1 LRETEK
7 LSVLVTGGG
16 SGIGAGIAKR
26 FIGKG
31 ALVTICGRR
40 EETLFSL
47 AESLGKNCMAKGG
60 DITAENDRKD
70 ILKAALSHGGK
81 LDVLVNNAGNIY
93 RGDIDQLQQKPLMD
107 IFNTNVIASML
118 LSGEAKKDLI
128 ETKGSIIFIGSVHT
142 RRAFP
147 GSSAYAATKGAI
159 EAITK
164 VLAAELGPS
173 KIRVNC
179 IVPGAVPTQIYQR
192 AGLMTEEESRKRL
205 ESLAPAH
212 ALGRIGTDEEIAEAA
227 EYLALSEWTTGAIL
241 VVDGG
246 LSLGTTNA

>member
-1 LRETEK
+1 MKETEK
-7 LSVLVTGGG
+7 LSVLITGGG

-26 FIGKG
+26 FVEKG

-40 EETLFSL
+40 KNTLLSL
-47 AESLGKNCMAKGG
+47 AESLGENCMAKAG
-60 DITAENDRKD
+60 DITVENDRKD
-70 ILKAALSHGGK
+70 ILEAALSHGGK

-107 IFNTNVIASML
+107 IFNTNVIAGML
-118 LSGEAKKDLI
+118 LSGEAKNDLI
-128 ETKGSIIFIGSVHT
+128 KTEGSILFVGSVHT

-192 AGLMTEEESRKRL
+192 AGLMTEVESRNRL

-246 LSLGTTNA
+246 LSLGITKA

>member
-1 LRETEK
+1 MKETEK
-7 LSVLVTGGG
+7 LSVLITGGG

-26 FIGKG
+26 FVEKG

-40 EETLFSL
+40 KNTLLSL
-47 AESLGKNCMAKGG
+47 AESLGENCMAKAG
-60 DITAENDRKD
+60 DITVENDRKD
-70 ILKAALSHGGK
+70 ILEAAL
-81 LDVLVNNAGNIY
+81 NNAGNIY

-107 IFNTNVIASML
+107 IFNTNVIAGML
-118 LSGEAKKDLI
+118 LSGEAKNDLI
-128 ETKGSIIFIGSVHT
+128 KTEGSILFVGSVHT

-192 AGLMTEEESRKRL
+192 AGLMTEVESRNRL

-227 EYLALSEWTTGAIL
+227 EYLTLSEWTTGAIL

-246 LSLGTTNA
+246 LSLGITNA

>member
-1 LRETEK
+1 MRDTEK

-47 AESLGKNCMAKGG
+47 AESLGENCMAKAG
-60 DITAENDRKD
+60 DITIENDRKD